1 MPDAS
6 HRLDVPLRT
15 RARSLLRM
23 HVLPRAPQ
31 PLTLLVFRRSD
42 GAAAAAAGSPGGG
55 GGGGGKDGGGGGK
68 GGGTGGGAGWSV
80 HARSEWARLGGET
93 MGDAAGLNTSRA
105 AHEARLQLLAA
116 ELPPGEY
123 VLRLAF
129 YLADAPGGRPEPT
142 PLLGPIG
149 APSPPSPHGVG
160 AALGAG
166 LLRSLWSAVYHAF
179 GGGGAPEPAE
189 QPEVEVNAELSVA
202 PLAQLAR
209 EQQAEEGGYTAE
221 AAGRRP
227 ADRPAA
233 PPLLGACDPRRAD
246 APLPAPARRRG
257 SHTFVQRGLGLT
269 ISSAT
274 LQRGGPPSP

>member
-1 MPDAS
+1 
-6 HRLDVPLRT
+6 
-15 RARSLLRM
+15 M

-42 GAAAAAAGSPGGG
+42 GAAAAAADSP
-55 GGGGGKDGGGGGK
+55 GGGGGK
-68 GGGTGGGAGWSV
+68 GGGGGGTGGGGGGKGGGVGGSAGWSV

-105 AHEARLQLLAA
+105 AHEARLQLLTA

-129 YLADAPGGRPEPT
+129 YQADAPGGRPEPM
-142 PLLGPIG
+142 PLLGTID

-160 AALGAG
+160 AALGSG

-179 GGGGAPEPAE
+179 GGGSAPEQPE

-202 PLAQLAR
+202 PLAQLTR
-209 EQQAEEGGYTAE
+209 EQQAEEE
-221 AAGRRP
+221 AAARRP
-227 ADRPAA
+227 ADQPAA
-233 PPLLGACDPRRAD
+233 PPLLNACDPRRAD
-246 APLPAPARRRG
+246 APLPAAARRRG